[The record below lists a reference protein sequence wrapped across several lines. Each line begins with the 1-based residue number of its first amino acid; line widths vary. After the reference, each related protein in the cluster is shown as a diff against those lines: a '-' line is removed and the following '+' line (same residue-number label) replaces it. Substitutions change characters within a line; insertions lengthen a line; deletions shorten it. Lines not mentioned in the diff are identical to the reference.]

1 MQACIHYGTPLLTDE
16 PVRQEW
22 AFAMSARYIS
32 YEKRGRP
39 TREELIEVIFESYI
53 KITNAMKQLD
63 NIYRREFYYRN
74 Q

>member
-1 MQACIHYGTPLLTDE
+1 MWSFFFTTG
-16 PVRQEW
+16 

-74 Q
+74 QQHKNNINNKDS